1 MSAAR
6 IAVIGHTVAMANEFV
21 LPDDSRQVSKL
32 LQLHNFTRIVT
43 DDGKLTDHIAYLKQ
57 DRQVPDDET
66 FSIWE
71 MYLCA
76 GLLLGSHLERNGFE
90 VKLINYID
98 SANEQAVLGDLQ
110 EFAPDI
116 VVLSTTFVLTK
127 AHLLKVGRRLREAL
141 PDAFIVAGG
150 HHVLTTLMY
159 MTPDEQAKYLTDAH
173 LDAFIQDSQGEKAL
187 LALCKTF
194 PGDLSGVSNMVW
206 RRADGTVEHN
216 PRVLEDNDINDT
228 LIEIDDSFAGS
239 MVHIRT
245 ARSCAFKCAFC
256 SYPMIAGDLSL
267 MEIDN
272 VMATLWKA
280 KRSGVKTVFFVDD
293 TFNVPRPRFEA
304 LMDRMIEEGLE
315 IPWYSFFRCQY
326 SDEALIK
333 KMRQTGCTGVFLGVE
348 SGSDQILK
356 NMKKGAIVRFYRDG
370 VRWLREQGIVTV
382 GSFII
387 GFPGETDETV
397 EQTRA
402 FIEESGL
409 DYYFIQP
416 FYYLHHTPIHKRA
429 EDFGLTGEGLFWSHN
444 TMNWSQAVAHINRLF
459 LDIEAATFVNPD
471 YTLWEIAYL
480 HGKGMS
486 SEEIL
491 DYRRMINRMT
501 AKQMETYGITAGDVT
516 SRVA

>member
-1 MSAAR
+1 
-6 IAVIGHTVAMANEFV
+6 
-21 LPDDSRQVSKL
+21 
-32 LQLHNFTRIVT
+32 
-43 DDGKLTDHIAYLKQ
+43 
-57 DRQVPDDET
+57 
-66 FSIWE
+66 
-71 MYLCA
+71 
-76 GLLLGSHLERNGFE
+76 
-90 VKLINYID
+90 
-98 SANEQAVLGDLQ
+98 
-110 EFAPDI
+110 
-116 VVLSTTFVLTK
+116 
-127 AHLLKVGRRLREAL
+127 
-141 PDAFIVAGG
+141 
-150 HHVLTTLMY
+150 
-159 MTPDEQAKYLTDAH
+159 
-173 LDAFIQDSQGEKAL
+173 
-187 LALCKTF
+187 
-194 PGDLSGVSNMVW
+194 
-206 RRADGTVEHN
+206 
-216 PRVLEDNDINDT
+216 
-228 LIEIDDSFAGS
+228 
-239 MVHIRT
+239 
-245 ARSCAFKCAFC
+245 
-256 SYPMIAGDLSL
+256 
-267 MEIDN
+267 
-272 VMATLWKA
+272 MATLWKA

-348 SGSDQILK
+348 SGSDRILK

-370 VRWLREQGIVTV
+370 VRWLREQGIITV

-397 EQTRA
+397 EQTRT

-429 EDFGLTGEGLFWSHN
+429 EEFGLTGEGLFWSHN

-471 YTLWEIAYL
+471 YTRWEIAYL